1 MLKPD
6 EFDDIAGTAFNIEW
20 DGHDVQVVE
29 QFRCT
34 TEEIG
39 ALVRD
44 MLLRGQVEDMRAL
57 ITKVGEEPP
66 ATATAPWLA
75 ARLLRLVFLSS
86 SLRHHLEDKIL
97 GTSTGAARLASG
109 HNADGYVLDD
119 SDSKENQLSKAVS
132 RKSALTP
139 NARSTRS
146 APRVGAD
153 DRARGGRE
161 LVSLTVVALKE
172 RCAAAGLKKTG
183 RKADLIARLRA
194 HAEAADGEQR

>member
-1 MLKPD
+1 MSFSLGGVEMRKPLLTCLSLTSSV
-6 EFDDIAGTAFNIEW
+6 FAGCLRLFPSYVTFCRTK
-20 DGHDVQVVE
+20 DGSG
-29 QFRCT
+29 RR
-34 TEEIG
+34 
-39 ALVRD
+39 LV
-44 MLLRGQVEDMRAL
+44 GSSNA
-57 ITKVGEEPP
+57 EEPP

-153 DRARGGRE
+153 GRARGGRD
-161 LVSLTVVALKE
+161 LASLTVVALKE
-172 RCAAAGLKKTG
+172 RCAQAGLKKTG

>member
-1 MLKPD
+1 MQ
-6 EFDDIAGTAFNIEW
+6 I
-20 DGHDVQVVE
+20 
-29 QFRCT
+29 R
-34 TEEIG
+34 
-39 ALVRD
+39 
-44 MLLRGQVEDMRAL
+44 RG
-57 ITKVGEEPP
+57 P
-66 ATATAPWLA
+66 ATVRGPVTRNVGSECHWGTVPGKVSADGLEPGDLTHRHTITRFPRG
-75 ARLLRLVFLSS
+75 RLGVAVRFELSTVRFTKCLVFLSS

-97 GTSTGAARLASG
+97 GTSTGAGRLASG

-146 APRVGAD
+146 APRVGAG

>member
-1 MLKPD
+1 MCTGTGTGKD
-6 EFDDIAGTAFNIEW
+6 AGLA
-20 DGHDVQVVE
+20 G
-29 QFRCT
+29 R
-34 TEEIG
+34 EERLLLELTD
-39 ALVRD
+39 LVR
-44 MLLRGQVEDMRAL
+44 LLRL
-57 ITKVGEEPP
+57 
-66 ATATAPWLA
+66 LL
-75 ARLLRLVFLSS
+75 LLRLVFLSS

-109 HNADGYVLDD
+109 HNAEGYVLDD

-194 HAEAADGEQR
+194 HADAADGEH